1 MSKEIMTPQDFF
13 ESKGYRVGIFIPM
26 PEDVIEYAK
35 YYYEQMSKELIG
47 IVLANLYNLQQGK
60 TTIEEIISQ
69 TTKTP

>member
-1 MSKEIMTPQDFF
+1 
-13 ESKGYRVGIFIPM
+13 M